1 MKISSV
7 LRLPVVCA
15 VLFLAAAPAAGQSLP
30 DGELSGE
37 ISASRVFGS
46 DLRGVDAED
55 EDSGSSFILRGAL
68 DYEIELGNIPV
79 ALSYDTAGYF
89 YDEDDRSDRW
99 SNRGALGVTHDLTD
113 GVQLFGQAGYA
124 SNIAT
129 AESGSTDQSELLGGL
144 QFAFGE
150 ANRVRTSAGYRW
162 REYDFDESE
171 GQGAFFGAQ
180 YRYRFAANHY
190 LTAEARRENINS
202 DTLRRGYD
210 RTTAELF
217 YQRSLSPGLRLRTG
231 AIARWWDF
239 DGRFAPTAERLERR
253 TITPEVDL
261 QYATRPGWLLRGR
274 LQQIFRGS
282 NDPRFAEDEQRATV
296 TAGYRF

>member
-1 MKISSV
+1 MKISSCYEM
-7 LRLPVVCA
+7 PVVCA
-15 VLFLAAAPAAGQSLP
+15 VLAFVAAPAAGQDLA
-30 DGELSGE
+30 DGAVSGE
-37 ISASRVFGS
+37 VSASSVFGS

-68 DYEIELGNIPV
+68 DYDLELGNTAV

-99 SNRGALGVTHDLTD
+99 SNRGTFGVAHDLSD
-113 GVQLFGQAGYA
+113 VVQLFGQAGYA

-129 AESGSTDQSELLGGL
+129 AESGSTDQKELLGGL
-144 QFAFGE
+144 QFGFGD
-150 ANRVRTSAGYRW
+150 ANRLRTTAGYRW

-171 GQGAFFGAQ
+171 GHGAFFGAE

-190 LTAEARRENINS
+190 LTAEARREKIES
-202 DTLRRGYD
+202 ETLRRGYD

-217 YQRSLSPGLRLRTG
+217 YQRSLARGLRLRAG
-231 AIARWWDF
+231 ATARWWDF
-239 DGRFAPTAERLERR
+239 DGRSAPTGDRLERR
-253 TITPEVDL
+253 SVTPEVDL
-261 QYATRPGWLLRGR
+261 QYANRPGWLLRGR

-282 NDPRFAEDEQRATV
+282 NDPRFTEDEQRATV